1 MKSFSN
7 FFESFSKLDISYI
20 FSLLINC
27 FSLTLFN
34 CTALL
39 NFYRGIP
46 TELLRKYPGDRLA
59 LDMEDHRDTE
69 YKPPKKPFQGE
80 GQRLGGYVIFS
91 NID

>member
-1 MKSFSN
+1 M
-7 FFESFSKLDISYI
+7 
-20 FSLLINC
+20 
-27 FSLTLFN
+27 
-34 CTALL
+34 L